1 MKKVIAMIA
10 LAAICF
16 GSTASAFTTVKAA
29 QDTLQKT
36 KVKKKRDKVKIK
48 KKAVKRDTTVK
59 A

>member
-10 LAAICF
+10 LAAVCF

-59 A
+59 T